1 MKMNRHVSRWKAS
14 TAAEEID
21 EIFDVMFWF
30 DRELKQVE
38 KMIVDVEKIKSH
50 LVGRCKPPRKRVVD
64 IGFA

>member
-1 MKMNRHVSRWKAS
+1 MLSRWKAS

-38 KMIVDVEKIKSH
+38 KMIVDVEEIKSH
-50 LVGRCKPPRKRVVD
+50 LVGRCKQVVA

>member
-1 MKMNRHVSRWKAS
+1 MLSRWKAS

-38 KMIVDVEKIKSH
+38 KMIVDVEEIKSN
-50 LVGRCKPPRKRVVD
+50 LVGRCERVVD